1 MTTTLTKDPSAF
13 ERPAARGGPRAAGRA
28 FSLLRRPAAV
38 ASLTFI
44 VLLVVVA
51 AFAPVLAPFDPA
63 TQILQD
69 QLRGPSAA
77 HWLGTDHLGRD
88 VFSRLIYAARLT
100 LLAPA
105 IAVGVALALALPTG
119 MFAGFRRGWFDAVS
133 GRVADVFLSL
143 PGLVFALAMV
153 AVLGRG
159 TVNAMLAL
167 GIAFSP
173 GLYRI
178 VRASALQVSQET
190 HIESARSIGSS
201 TGRIL
206 FIHVVPNILAPLVVQ
221 VTILMGIS
229 IIAESGLSF
238 IGVGAQP
245 PTASLGAML
254 RDANQ
259 FQFKAPLAVL
269 PAGIVLVLT
278 VLSFNTLGDRLRDLL
293 LGEQR

>member
-1 MTTTLTKDPSAF
+1 MT
-13 ERPAARGGPRAAGRA
+13 
-28 FSLLRRPAAV
+28 LLRRPDVITALAFLLLLVAV
-38 ASLTFI
+38 AAL
-44 VLLVVVA
+44 
-51 AFAPVLAPFDPA
+51 APVLAPYDPA
-63 TQILQD
+63 AQDLKGQLQ
-69 QLRGPSAA
+69 GPSSA

-88 VFSRLIYAARLT
+88 VVSRLMYASRLT

-105 IAVGVALALALPTG
+105 ISVGVALVLALPAG
-119 MFAGFRRGWFDAVS
+119 MLAGFRRGWVDAVT

-153 AVLGRG
+153 AVFGRG
-159 TVNAMLAL
+159 IGNAMLAL

-178 VRASALQVSQET
+178 VRAAAMQVSQET
-190 HIESARSIGSS
+190 YIESARSIGSS
-201 TGRIL
+201 TTRIL
-206 FIHVVPNILAPLVVQ
+206 FVHVVPNIMAPLVVQ

-254 RDANQ
+254 RDAYD

-269 PAGIVLVLT
+269 PAGIMLMLAVLC
-278 VLSFNTLGDRLRDLL
+278 FNTLGDRLRDAL
-293 LGEQR
+293 LGDQR